1 MKIKKRYVTA
11 VVGIG
16 LLGILLWWAGIR
28 ETLTLL
34 FSADFT
40 YLGIAFLMYCFSLL
54 VWAVRWR
61 IILEKVNIKVPFIRI
76 LGGIFVGIFINNLTP
91 GARTGGEPVKAFYIT
106 RAMGKN
112 ESYPRVLATVMAD
125 RILDVIPVI
134 VFMVVALLYALK
146 LRENMLVAILAFSC
160 LLIVAILIITL
171 LFSLKE
177 RYALAIIIKIANVFK
192 RIFPKRLGDG
202 EIVEAK
208 VKSAVQE
215 FKETLLGIANMR
227 RDVIVPLFWSFLL
240 WSLDI
245 LRTYFVFLSIGW
257 RVSLVKVLL
266 VKMASIAVAMISI
279 LPGGVGVNEV
289 VQSALFLVV
298 GIEKSVAVSAILLD
312 RLISFWL
319 PTFIGGILLVK
330 ERI

>member
-1 MKIKKRYVTA
+1 MKIKKRYVT
-11 VVGIG
+11 VVAGIG
-16 LLGILLWWAGIR
+16 LLGVLLWWAGIR

-34 FSADFT
+34 FSADLN
-40 YLGIAFLMYCFSLL
+40 YLGIAFLMYCLSVL

-61 IILEKVNIKVPFIRI
+61 IFLEKANIKVPFIRI
-76 LGGIFVGIFINNLTP
+76 LGGIFVGIFVNNLTP

-106 RAMGKN
+106 RGMGKN

-125 RILDVIPVI
+125 RILDVIPVMA
-134 VFMVVALLYALK
+134 FMVVALLYALK
-146 LRENMLVAILAFSC
+146 LRENILVAVLAFSS
-160 LLIVAILIITL
+160 LLIMLILAITL
-171 LFSLKE
+171 IFSLKE
-177 RYALAIIIKIANVFK
+177 RYALVIIMKIVGIFK
-192 RIFPKRLGDG
+192 RIFPKKLGDG

-208 VKSAVQE
+208 VRSAIRE
-215 FKETLLGIANMR
+215 FKETLLGIANKR
-227 RDVIVPLFWSFLL
+227 KDVIIPLLWSFLL

-266 VKMASIAVAMISI
+266 VKMASMAMAMISI
-279 LPGGVGVNEV
+279 VPGGIGVSEV

-312 RLISFWL
+312 RLISFWF
-319 PTFIGGILLVK
+319 PTLIGGILLIK
-330 ERI
+330 ERV